1 MSDDGLEAS
10 LTALDQSL
18 LAYSSKNDSPTNEY
32 LDGFNPLTN
41 PCQFCPMGDT
51 AQYWVGASDELLTM
65 TFPAMLNMSGRFVKL
80 GPYFSLNTASSVS
93 HSPSCLLCL

>member
-18 LAYSSKNDSPTNEY
+18 LAYSSQKDSPTNEY
-32 LDGFNPLTN
+32 IQGFDPLTN
-41 PCQFCPMGDT
+41 PRQFRPMGDT
-51 AQYWVGASDELLTM
+51 AQYWVGASDQLLTM

-80 GPYFSLNTASSVS
+80 GPYFSINTASSVS
-93 HSPSCLLCL
+93 HSPSGLLWQ